1 MLIMKIEQKN
11 GHFYHWNQNKIT
23 IFLQPYFIVKVKPQ
37 QKFWHLREKWLRIL
51 KKCKLP
57 SAIVATCWFNG
68 SIKNWLTLMIKS
80 YSYKK
85 FKYFLQ
91 NSLLSYPN
99 KKPDF
104 WNNVYW
110 WAETGIIITYLYYVL
125 YVQLYIVCNYSNSKD
140 IYCTLIL
147 KYFL

>member
-1 MLIMKIEQKN
+1 MLIMKIEQKMVIFTIEIRIKLQFSYS
-11 GHFYHWNQNKIT
+11 HILYSKTTTKILT
-23 IFLQPYFIVKVKPQ
+23 FE
-37 QKFWHLREKWLRIL
+37 REKWLRIL

-125 YVQLYIVCNYSNSKD
+125 YVQLYIVCNYSNLLSSFPRT
-140 IYCTLIL
+140 YSVR
-147 KYFL
+147 